1 MSNSGRKY
9 SPGGLDNPTIITT
22 TSDNSHPYPA
32 ETFQG
37 DNYSP
42 DKPDSIS
49 DYPPETF
56 EDNDVRAN
64 DVRPNDVRPNDV
76 TPDYQ
81 ASSDVAQEEV
91 TGSSQDIDSRDLP
104 TTTNYYQ
111 MEY

>member
-1 MSNSGRKY
+1 VSNSGRKY

-22 TSDNSHPYPA
+22 ASDNSHPYPA

-49 DYPPETF
+49 NYPPETF
-56 EDNDVRAN
+56 EDNDVRA
-64 DVRPNDVRPNDV
+64 NDVRPNDV